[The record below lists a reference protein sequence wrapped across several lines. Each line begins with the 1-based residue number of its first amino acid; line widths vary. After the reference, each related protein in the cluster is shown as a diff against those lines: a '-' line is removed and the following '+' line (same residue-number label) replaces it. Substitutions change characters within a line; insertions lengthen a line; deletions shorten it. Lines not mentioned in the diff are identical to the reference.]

1 MSWEALGCPTCEV
14 CGVPTR
20 RQSQCERCQSAG
32 QDFAAA
38 WIVQLDGIGWTADEI
53 AYVTG
58 VGVWA
63 VERLLESGELGGR

>member
-1 MSWEALGCPTCEV
+1 
-14 CGVPTR
+14 
-20 RQSQCERCQSAG
+20 
-32 QDFAAA
+32 
-38 WIVQLDGIGWTADEI
+38 VQLDGIGWTADEI